1 MVASAHA
8 NACVLV
14 VDDEESIRDTL
25 REVVE
30 MIGCSAVVASNGAQ
44 ALEAM
49 AREKPCLVIVDLLMP
64 VMSGVELIEAMRR
77 DPELSALP
85 IVVSTSVPGRAP
97 SGVPVLAKPVAIE
110 AVWECIRRSC
120 ACTPLAGRT
129 AS

>member
-1 MVASAHA
+1 MDASGRD
-8 NACVLV
+8 NGCVLV
-14 VDDEESIRDTL
+14 VDDEEGIRDTL
-25 REVVE
+25 REVIE
-30 MIGCSAVVASNGAQ
+30 MIGCSAVVASNGAE

-64 VMSGVELIEAMRR
+64 VMGGVELIEAMRR

-110 AVWECIRRSC
+110 AVWECMRRSC
-120 ACTPLAGRT
+120 TCASLAGRT
-129 AS
+129 AP